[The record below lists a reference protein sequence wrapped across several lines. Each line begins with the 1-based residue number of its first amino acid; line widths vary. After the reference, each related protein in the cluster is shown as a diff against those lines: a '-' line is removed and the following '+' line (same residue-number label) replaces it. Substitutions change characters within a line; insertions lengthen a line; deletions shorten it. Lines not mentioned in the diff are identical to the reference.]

1 MNQLYDGQISTYMY
15 SVCEKYYD
23 ESKKEL
29 IEDLLGV
36 TALKERTQGEDIYKA
51 LKSIVESINIE
62 MKSIVLL
69 TTDGASAML
78 SRGKGLVGGI
88 LKGNS
93 SLITYRCII
102 H

>member
-1 MNQLYDGQISTYMY
+1 MR
-15 SVCEKYYD
+15 YYD

-36 TALKERTQGEDIYKA
+36 TALKERTQGEGIYKA

-62 MKSIVLL
+62 MKSIILL
-69 TTDGASAML
+69 TTDEASAML

-88 LKGNS
+88 LKDNS
-93 SLITYRCII
+93 SLITYYCTSSTEQYCVPVWEMNIVKL
-102 H
+102 